1 MLDLNAVP
9 DARTRIMRLLAAG
22 LDQQTLDRLLSEP
35 TKDAG
40 SGIEATLKRRSAWT
54 STFVASLELAKAGEI
69 RLAQDEAFGMVHVR
83 PA

>member
-1 MLDLNAVP
+1 MLS
-9 DARTRIMRLLAAG
+9 TRIMRLLAAG
-22 LDQQTLDRLLSEP
+22 LDQQTLDRPLLEL

-40 SGIEATLKRRSAWT
+40 SGIETTLKRRSAWI